1 MKNLKSK
8 FLEFW
13 DLRVLGFVYGYVN
26 AFLAWSGTVS
36 IVYNLA
42 TGKKKEVDLNS
53 EPTKFVDFTYEIND
67 LPVRLQA
74 VVSDKF
80 GTRADKDANI
90 PIAFIIAHTL
100 PMTMYNTY
108 IVVDSSIARDP
119 VLFNVVCAH
128 EVGHIHHIGNMGLLR
143 KIPLFSTLILPYMP
157 KWYLRN
163 EVEADIWAIKKLGIG
178 ADMYYNTFAS
188 RFGSG
193 SIRGIRGKIA
203 DWEVRNR
210 RRMVTKELYHNGK

>member
-1 MKNLKSK
+1 MKKLKIK

-13 DLRVLGFVYGYVN
+13 DLRVLGFVYGYMI
-26 AFLAWSGTVS
+26 AFLTWTGTISVVYELTSGRR
-36 IVYNLA
+36 
-42 TGKKKEVDLNS
+42 KEVDLNT
-53 EPTKFVDFTYEIND
+53 EPTKFVDFTYEINE

-80 GTRADKDANI
+80 GTRSDRDANM

-108 IVVDSSIARDP
+108 IVVDSAIARDP

-128 EVGHIHHIGNMGLLR
+128 EVGHIHRIGNMGLLR

-163 EVEADIWAIKKLGIG
+163 EVEADIWAIKKLDISI
-178 ADMYYNTFAS
+178 DSYYDTFAS

-193 SIRGIRGKIA
+193 SVRGIRGKLV

-210 RRMVTKELYHNGK
+210 RRMVTKELGRG